1 MNPLRITTLF
11 LQDSQIRVVAQSGN
25 AMRLEGLAVPFDDWA
40 LLSENPLRREMVAR
54 AAFADTLSAVQSGAM
69 DIRLLVDHD
78 PSRLLARTRNGSLR
92 LQETGQGLAFTADLP
107 DTTLARDI
115 HAMAGQDLLGGMSIG
130 FDGRRS
136 LAAQSTDKAD
146 GARLQV
152 LQRVALEEVSIATS
166 RPAYVETF
174 VAARMLGSDSYSQQ
188 DENTL
193 KDDVRKWLCQ
203 VM

>member
-1 MNPLRITTLF
+1 MNPLRTTMLF
-11 LQDSQIRVVAQSGN
+11 CQASEIRVVAQSGN
-25 AMRLEGLAVPFDDWA
+25 AMRLEGLVAPFDDWA
-40 LLSENPLRREMVAR
+40 LLSDTPFRKEKIAPR
-54 AAFADTLSAVQSGAM
+54 AFADSLSAVQSGAM

-92 LQETGQGLAFTADLP
+92 LQETGQGLAFSADLP

-130 FDGRRS
+130 FNGRRS
-136 LAAQSTDKAD
+136 LAAQSTDSAD

-152 LQRVALEEVSIATS
+152 LNKVALEEVSIATS

-174 VAARMLGSDSYSQQ
+174 VAARMLGRDSYTDQ
-188 DENTL
+188 DANIL
-193 KDDVRKWLCQ
+193 KDEVRKWLSQ